1 MEEKMKNQYWK
12 GWVAAAILA
21 LTVPFS
27 APAAGIAAGA
37 PSPQIINGG
46 CSDRTLNGEYTFTV
60 SGQIFH
66 PDGTVD
72 TRAGVAVTT
81 FDGEGNLNQDDFV
94 MSSSLGGPVPSPDTD
109 PLSGFHTNETGTYT
123 VNPDCTGNATI
134 DFPNHIVIKLMF
146 VVNDSGTTIH
156 TVVSSITLP
165 TGASPGTPIIRSEG
179 RKQTPRMGEVIDPR

>member
-1 MEEKMKNQYWK
+1 MEVNMKNRYWK
-12 GWVAAAILA
+12 ICVGTAILA
-21 LTVPFS
+21 MAVPLS
-27 APAAGIAAGA
+27 ALAVD
-37 PSPQIINGG
+37 NDG
-46 CSDRTLNGEYTFTV
+46 CSNGTLKGDYAFTL

-72 TRAGVAVTT
+72 TRAGVAMTY
-81 FDGEGNLNQDDFV
+81 FDGAGNLKQDDFV

-134 DFPNHIVIKLMF
+134 DFPNGIVIKLMF
-146 VVNDSGTTIH
+146 VNASGTSIH

-165 TGASPGTPIIRSEG
+165 NGTSPGTPIIRSDG
-179 RKQTPRMGEVIDPR
+179 RKQARHDEEASERTSREG